1 MSNKLVLTVLML
13 SGALACI
20 GLGITL
26 LLESFSQSSSLFTT
40 TMESM
45 QGGDDLQQYLAM
57 VSMAFGV
64 GILVFVKK
72 YWS

>member
-1 MSNKLVLTVLML
+1 VSNKLVLTVLML

-20 GLGITL
+20 GLSITL
-26 LLESFSQSSSLFTT
+26 FSESFSRSSSLFTT
-40 TMESM
+40 AMESM